1 AFAATQREDRTRGRA
16 PYSGQSGELGKSW
29 RKFAPEFV
37 ADAYAGPMHVARTR
51 VIAEPGPQVEHVIDG
66 CIGKRTHGWKSL
78 QEALVV
84 GNDRRDLRLL
94 QHDLRHPHAIGRA
107 VALPG
112 KIVSA
117 LAGVPLDQ
125 CGRDGGCAHCSSSRS
140 PTCPSTS
147 QGPACRDPAAAAPRL
162 QEP

>member
-1 AFAATQREDRTRGRA
+1 
-16 PYSGQSGELGKSW
+16 QSGDRGKTE

-66 CIGKRTHGWKSL
+66 RVGKRAHGRKSL
-78 QEALVV
+78 QEALIV
-84 GNDRRDLRLL
+84 GNYRCDLRLL
-94 QHDLRHPHAIGRA
+94 QHDLRHPDAIGRA

-112 KIVSA
+112 KIVPT

-125 CGRDGGCAHCSSSRS
+125 CGRDSGGGHSA
-140 PTCPSTS
+140 
-147 QGPACRDPAAAAPRL
+147 PAAVARPSSARRRAVPDRTPDCPVRAAL
-162 QEP
+162 